1 MKFLVQE
8 RWSPGPHIFSLC
20 YRHGRLYDAFT
31 CHLATAQRKI
41 HNGKRNQFILYA
53 DSDNHRIAQ
62 QLCRISCIYRIHIYA
77 HWRIESHFQFGCTV
91 DAG

>member
-31 CHLATAQRKI
+31 CHLATAERKI
-41 HNGKRNQFILYA
+41 HNGNVTNLFLTLTVITTVLRNSYA
-53 DSDNHRIAQ
+53 
-62 QLCRISCIYRIHIYA
+62 
-77 HWRIESHFQFGCTV
+77 E
-91 DAG
+91 